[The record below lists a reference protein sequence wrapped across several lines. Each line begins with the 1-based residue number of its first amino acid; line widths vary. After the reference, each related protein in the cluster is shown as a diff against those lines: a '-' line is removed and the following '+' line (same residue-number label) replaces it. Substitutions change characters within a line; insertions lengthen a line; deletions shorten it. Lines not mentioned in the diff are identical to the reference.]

1 MLNIKP
7 SPGLPHRRHAYES
20 KSTITQSI
28 QHTMAGHFRGTNGV
42 NGDSRPQAFSD
53 APQFSGFMKPCRF
66 EGEVRHLEV
75 KGSIPTEL
83 DGCFYR
89 VMPDPQ
95 IPSRDPN
102 DPVNQHFTPASLKTR
117 VLMTALVVQRR
128 WKCERFPYQGRRV
141 PLQAEIRADGEVC
154 SRKKGTE
161 AAFR

>member
-1 MLNIKP
+1 
-7 SPGLPHRRHAYES
+7 
-20 KSTITQSI
+20 
-28 QHTMAGHFRGTNGV
+28 MAGHFRGTNGV

-95 IPSRDPN
+95 IPSKDPN
-102 DPVNQHFTPASLKTR
+102 DPVRQSFTVASWGTR
-117 VLMTALVVQRR
+117 VLMGAIVVQRR
-128 WKCERFPYQGRRV
+128 RECERLPHQEWRM
-141 PLQAEIRADGEVC
+141 PLQAEICEDGEVC
-154 SRKKGTE
+154 SRKKGTK
-161 AAFR
+161 AAFWYVDLDRGRRS